1 METFLYITLIVLWIG
16 VALYRSVRKARIQD
30 AESGLEDFVSAKPAY
45 ESLFEEET
53 HGSYTQEEKPF
64 SNYFSYESEPEP
76 MHSKPSNPNPV
87 REEKVATPA
96 TATEKET
103 VRNAEFDLRQAVIY
117 QTILNNKYISKENSY
132 EIN

>member
-53 HGSYTQEEKPF
+53 QGSYTQEEKPF
-64 SNYFSYESEPEP
+64 SNYFSYENEPEP
-76 MHSKPSNPNPV
+76 MHSKPSKPNPV

>member
-16 VALYRSVRKARIQD
+16 AALYRSVRKARIQD

-53 HGSYTQEEKPF
+53 QGSYTQEEKPF
-64 SNYFSYESEPEP
+64 SNYFSYENEPEP
-76 MHSKPSNPNPV
+76 MHSKPSKPNPV
-87 REEKVATPA
+87 REEKVTTPA

>member
-1 METFLYITLIVLWIG
+1 M
-16 VALYRSVRKARIQD
+16 
-30 AESGLEDFVSAKPAY
+30 
-45 ESLFEEET
+45 
-53 HGSYTQEEKPF
+53 
-64 SNYFSYESEPEP
+64 
-76 MHSKPSNPNPV
+76 
-87 REEKVATPA
+87 ATPA

>member
-64 SNYFSYESEPEP
+64 SNYLCGRKRWQHLLLLQKRRRCVMQSSI
-76 MHSKPSNPNPV
+76 SV
-87 REEKVATPA
+87 R
-96 TATEKET
+96 
-103 VRNAEFDLRQAVIY
+103 R
-117 QTILNNKYISKENSY
+117 
-132 EIN
+132 